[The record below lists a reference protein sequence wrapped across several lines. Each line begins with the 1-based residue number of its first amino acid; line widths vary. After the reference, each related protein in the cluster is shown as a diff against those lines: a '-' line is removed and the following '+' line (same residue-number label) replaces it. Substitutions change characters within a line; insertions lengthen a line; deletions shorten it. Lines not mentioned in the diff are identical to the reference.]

1 MLAKHQVRYEIT
13 RRPRLEECRR
23 VGTKFIEQVGEL
35 LSLDDV
41 EPRTGHVAGA

>member
-13 RRPRLEECRR
+13 RRPRLEGCRR
-23 VGTKFIEQVGEL
+23 VGTKFIEQIGEL